1 MFKEFYSYTFPSDYM
16 IFESFSEAMNNK
28 LIGKEKDKIQAFFR
42 AFDTQQNSYLTYM
55 DYLFG

>member
-1 MFKEFYSYTFPSDYM
+1 M
-16 IFESFSEAMNNK
+16 IFEIFSEAMNNK
-28 LIGKEKDKIQAFFR
+28 LIGKEKGKIQACFR